1 MISSVSP
8 WTRNMVDSVTTIDCS
23 LRNATKN
30 PLNAPTA
37 APIASPA
44 ATAPICPAAVSCGIV
59 ATTALTSETAAPAER
74 SNPPTTMTKVCPIA
88 VSASGAPLVMSEVMS

>member
-1 MISSVSP
+1 
-8 WTRNMVDSVTTIDCS
+8 MVDNVTTIDCN

-44 ATAPICPAAVSCGIV
+44 ATAPIWPAAVSCGMV
-59 ATTALTSETAAPAER
+59 ATTALTSETAAPADSR
-74 SNPPTTMTKVCPIA
+74 IPPTTMMKVCPIA
-88 VSASGAPLVMSEVMS
+88 VSASGAPLVISDEMS